1 MGALQPFIMGK
12 KLSQDELDHG
22 AEVYWKGEVDKAL
35 HELDQRQKAV
45 NKDAYDT
52 MQRQKSE
59 GEGALGP
66 LVCEMDGREWLWL
79 KEQYGDEAVRD
90 PQFLADYK
98 RLRDQQ
104 FLPNLSKRWV

>member
-1 MGALQPFIMGK
+1 MPK
-12 KLSQDELDHG
+12 ELSQDELDHG
-22 AEVYWKGEVDKAL
+22 AQTFWKGEVDKAVA
-35 HELDQRQKAV
+35 EIDARQKAI
-45 NKDAYDT
+45 NKDAYNAMED
-52 MQRQKSE
+52 QKRE
-59 GEGALGP
+59 GAGALGV

-79 KEQYGDEAVRD
+79 RETYGDEAVRD